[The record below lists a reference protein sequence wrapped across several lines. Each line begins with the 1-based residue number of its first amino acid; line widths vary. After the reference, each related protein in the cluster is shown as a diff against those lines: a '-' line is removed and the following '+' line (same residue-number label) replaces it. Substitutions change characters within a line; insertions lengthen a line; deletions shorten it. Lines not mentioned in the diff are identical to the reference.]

1 MNRTRLIAA
10 ILALALAFGARNADA
25 HSRKEATEP
34 PDGAVIDAMTKVISI
49 RFDMPLRVTLITLT
63 DQKGAEHVLT
73 RSTTCSLLV
82 TSARSRRNC
91 LRNNIKSQ
99 FPGHDQ
105 SERQE
110 WAGSGR

>member
-1 MNRTRLIAA
+1 MNRTRLITA

-34 PDGAVIDAMTKVISI
+34 PDGAVIDAMPKVISI

-73 RSTTCSLLV
+73 RSDNMQPVSDFSAQPPELLAEQYKI
-82 TSARSRRNC
+82 T
-91 LRNNIKSQ
+91 I
-99 FPGHDQ
+99 
-105 SERQE
+105 
-110 WAGSGR
+110 SGT